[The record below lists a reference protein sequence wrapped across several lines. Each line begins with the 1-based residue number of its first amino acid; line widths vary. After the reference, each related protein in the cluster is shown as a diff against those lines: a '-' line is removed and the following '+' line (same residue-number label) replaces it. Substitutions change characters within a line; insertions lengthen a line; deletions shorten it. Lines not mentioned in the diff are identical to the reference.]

1 MWIALAII
9 VSLVIL
15 LLAMN
20 PKIQNTSRDGQLR
33 RMNLETSSSYQQRTN
48 HFQPPETIMGP
59 MTGNESQHR
68 VNLHQAYVT

>member
-9 VSLVIL
+9 VSLFIL
-15 LLAMN
+15 LMVMN
-20 PKIQNTSRDGQLR
+20 PKIPNTSRDGRLR

-48 HFQPPETIMGP
+48 HVQPPETIMAP

>member
-1 MWIALAII
+1 MWGALAII
-9 VSLVIL
+9 VALVVL

-48 HFQPPETIMGP
+48 HAEPEGAIMPPVVGV
-59 MTGNESQHR
+59 ESKYR
-68 VNLHQAYVT
+68 VNLHQAYIT